1 MLVRNFW
8 ENVGFSVG
16 DERAMLH
23 SEQTSRC
30 RGGVGCAGVSPITM
44 LMKAGRLV
52 IRKIS
57 KYKRRVS
64 RIVWLINM
72 LLSVI
77 SLFFASA
84 YAQTISGE
92 TDCLPAGG
100 FTLCQNLWGASTALS
115 FFFLTVFG

>member
-16 DERAMLH
+16 DEL

-30 RGGVGCAGVSPITM
+30 RGGAGCTGVSPIAM

-57 KYKRRVS
+57 E
-64 RIVWLINM
+64 L
-72 LLSVI
+72 
-77 SLFFASA
+77 
-84 YAQTISGE
+84 
-92 TDCLPAGG
+92 
-100 FTLCQNLWGASTALS
+100 
-115 FFFLTVFG
+115 